1 MEKEQFNIEQEVILA
16 LASSGMAGL
25 LDSERLKLQAYIAEV
40 SLWGDRIHL
49 FGRARRDENLRAQ
62 LLDSLLLL
70 AAAEKAAPDVFDA
83 SRVRLADIGSGAG
96 FPGLVWKIVR
106 PRIEVV
112 LFERRGKPHIFLE
125 RTVAILALA
134 GAEASGK
141 DAAAHAGAGAFDVVV
156 SKAAGRLREM
166 LPLAERLLALGGL
179 YVTIKGASWKEEL
192 DLAGGGAM
200 KDAASVEL
208 PHDRGHALFFRK
220 SDRA

>member
-1 MEKEQFNIEQEVILA
+1 MAA
-16 LASSGMAGL
+16 LASSGMEGL
-25 LDSERLKLQAYIAEV
+25 PNPERLKLQAFLGEV

-49 FGRARRDENLRAQ
+49 FGRTRRDENLRMQ

-70 AAAEKAAPDVFDA
+70 AAAEKAAPDIFGA
-83 SRVRLADIGSGAG
+83 TRVRLADIGSGAG

-106 PRIEVV
+106 PRIEAV

-125 RTVAILALA
+125 RTVAVLALA
-134 GAEASGK
+134 GVEASGE
-141 DAAAHAGAGAFDVVV
+141 DAAACAGAGAFDAVV

-192 DLAGGGAM
+192 AHAGGGAM
-200 KDAASVEL
+200 KGAGSIEL

-220 SDRA
+220 SGRTE